1 MSCSSCRALPG
12 GNPNQKK
19 RKEKRKAI
27 HSKIFYSKSYLRWK
41 SSLSKCASKQNL
53 LKTKKWKNQAPFLR
67 YYSMEWST
75 SKIATQRWWVSVLQL
90 QYIFENIFS
99 TVNLLAMKR
108 ENVLQNLEEWVLN
121 PGSFYL
127 TTINQKPVMM
137 SLWFFNF
144 LKVCIKTIK
153 NSKHDLK
160 NYQMLF

>member
-1 MSCSSCRALPG
+1 
-12 GNPNQKK
+12 
-19 RKEKRKAI
+19 
-27 HSKIFYSKSYLRWK
+27 
-41 SSLSKCASKQNL
+41 
-53 LKTKKWKNQAPFLR
+53 
-67 YYSMEWST
+67 
-75 SKIATQRWWVSVLQL
+75 
-90 QYIFENIFS
+90 
-99 TVNLLAMKR
+99 MKR

>member
-90 QYIFENIFS
+90 RYIFENIFS